1 MFATELD
8 FQLSAERIAQTP
20 VEPRDAARLL
30 MVDRATRKLNH
41 GHFRDLEM
49 LLRPGDLLV
58 ANDTSVLNARLRG
71 RKLSGGAAEVLL
83 LRKLGP
89 TQWEALVGGRRVRKI
104 EFEGGVR
111 ADVRPADV
119 DGPTRIV
126 EFDRPIEAH
135 LAQLGETPLPPYIHE
150 RLSDPERYQ
159 TVYARV
165 AGSAAAPTAGLHFT
179 PRLLDA
185 LRARGVGVAF
195 VTLHVGLDTFKPLES
210 EVVEEHR
217 IHSEWC
223 ELPQATADAINSTR
237 RAGGAVIAV
246 GTTSARVLES
256 ARRFQPA
263 AELQAG
269 DVRGFSGF
277 TDLFITPGYS
287 FRVVDQ
293 LITNFHLPRSTL
305 LALVGALMG
314 LQFMHEAYA
323 EAIAQRYRFFSFGD
337 AMWIR

>member
-1 MFATELD
+1 MFATDLD

-20 VEPRDAARLL
+20 VEPRDSARLL
-30 MVDRATRKLNH
+30 MAERATRTLTH
-41 GHFRDLEM
+41 GYFRDLEAV
-49 LLRPGDLLV
+49 LRPGDLLV

-71 RKLSGGAAEVLL
+71 RKPSGGAAEVLL
-83 LRKLGP
+83 LRKLSP
-89 TQWEALVGGRRVRKI
+89 TQWEALVGGRRVREI
-104 EFEGGVR
+104 VFEGGVR
-111 ADVRPADV
+111 AEVRPAAI
-119 DGPTRIV
+119 DGHTRIV

-195 VTLHVGLDTFKPLES
+195 VTLHVGLDTFKPLEC
-210 EVVEEHR
+210 EVVEEHP

-223 ELPQATADAINSTR
+223 ELPQATADAINAAR

-263 AELQAG
+263 AEPQAG

-287 FRVVDQ
+287 YSVVDQ

-314 LQFMHEAYA
+314 LKFMHEAYA